1 MRHLHEP
8 PVKILISALH
18 FANLRMFES
27 VVQALAARGH
37 DVRLIADEPETFG
50 GQALVTRLAAAHPT
64 VSWGWAP
71 SVKEERWFPSAQ
83 KVRFALDYVRFLEP
97 RYRDVPKLRL
107 RNISRAPRVV
117 RWLTSGIGPV
127 LGLHRPVRAAL
138 QWAERRMPVSA
149 SMRQFI
155 EDEKPDVVVLTAL
168 TVSRASG
175 MDQLKAAQAL
185 GVPVVAAIQSWDHL
199 SSKAPLHVAPDNT
212 LVWNEIQKRE
222 AVEMHGLAPDTVVVT
237 GAQCYDQWFER
248 TPSRSREAF
257 CQAVG
262 LNPARPFVLYVAS
275 TMSPAPTPLEPHFVR
290 EWAQALRASTDVN
303 LRDVGILIRPHPERV
318 REWDGVRIDDI
329 SGVAMHGRT
338 PIDADAKAD
347 YFDSLYYCA
356 AVVGLCTSAFIEAA
370 IVGRPVL
377 TLLLPAYRIH
387 QDGMAHFRYLQTVNG
402 GLLHTAPDLPS
413 HLQQLADAVSRQG
426 TDERAQRFVSAF
438 VRPFG
443 REAAATPRFAE
454 ALEAV
459 ARRGRRAPIA
469 AQAHPSLGTRVVER
483 LSVAGTRGVGEWL
496 MMDESDIERVERNR
510 ETDEARQQRLAD
522 NAARRAA
529 EDRAREDLLRRTEE
543 ERLRK
548 QQAQLA
554 KQRSREERQLA
565 AQRTQEQRTV
575 RKRRAHQWRQWR
587 YRLGTEGPLAMI
599 KRSLHRG
606 PGA

>member
-1 MRHLHEP
+1 MK
-8 PVKILISALH
+8 VLISALH

-27 VVQALAARGH
+27 VVQELAVRGH
-37 DVRLIADEPETFG
+37 EVRLLADEPETFG
-50 GQALVTRLAAAHPT
+50 GQALVARLAAEHPT

-71 SVKEERWFPSAQ
+71 SVKEEHWFPLAQ
-83 KVRFALDYVRFLEP
+83 KMRFALDYVRFLDP

-127 LGLHRPVRAAL
+127 LGLHRPVKTVL
-138 QWAERRMPVSA
+138 QWVERRMPVSS

-155 EDEKPDVVVLTAL
+155 HDEAPDVIVLTAL
-168 TVSRASG
+168 TVSRSSA
-175 MDQLKAAQAL
+175 MDQLKAARAL
-185 GVPVVAAIQSWDHL
+185 GVPVAAAIQSWDHL
-199 SSKAPLHVAPDNT
+199 SSKAPLHIAPDAT
-212 LVWNEIQKRE
+212 LVWNEVQQRE
-222 AVEMHGLAPDTVVVT
+222 AIEMHGLAPDTVVVT
-237 GAQCYDQWFER
+237 GAQGYDQWFDR
-248 TPSRSREAF
+248 NPSRSREAF

-262 LNPARPFVLYVAS
+262 LDPARPFVLYVAS

-290 EWAQALRASTDVN
+290 EWVQALRASGDAE

-318 REWDGVRIDDI
+318 REWDGVRVDDI

-338 PIDADAKAD
+338 PIDAAAKAD
-347 YFDSLYYCA
+347 YFDSLYHCA

-402 GLLHTAPDLPS
+402 GLLHTASDLPS
-413 HLQQLADAVSRQG
+413 HLQQLAELVGRQLI
-426 TDERAQRFVSAF
+426 DERAQRFVSAF

-443 REAAATPRFAE
+443 PAEAATPRFAE
-454 ALEAV
+454 ALERL
-459 ARRGRRAPIA
+459 ARRGRHAPVA
-469 AQAHPSLGTRVVER
+469 AHARPSLGARVVER

-496 MMDESDIERVERNR
+496 MMDESDIERVERDR
-510 ETDEARQQRLAD
+510 MTSDARQQRLAD
-522 NAARRAA
+522 HAARKEA
-529 EDRAREDLLRRTEE
+529 EDRARVEVLRRTEE

-548 QQAQLA
+548 QQVQSAR
-554 KQRSREERQLA
+554 QRIKEEQRIA
-565 AQRTQEQRTV
+565 AQRDDEQRGV
-575 RKRRAHQWRQWR
+575 RKRRAHQWRRWR